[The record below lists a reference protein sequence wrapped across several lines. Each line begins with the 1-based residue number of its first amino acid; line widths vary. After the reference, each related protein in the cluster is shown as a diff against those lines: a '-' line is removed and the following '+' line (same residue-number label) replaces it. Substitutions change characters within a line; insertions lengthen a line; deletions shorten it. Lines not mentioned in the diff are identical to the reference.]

1 VKKHT
6 NIRYADQFVGLLYV
20 ALFAAAALWLA
31 HASFE
36 GLETAGYDHMM
47 RSMNAA
53 PSDRIAVIDIDD
65 KSIAELGRMPWSRDL
80 YERMNQLLESGGA
93 KVVTYGL
100 LFSEAQVDPGRDTL
114 VDLQRDVT
122 KLAATASSI
131 KNADLGSQAQ
141 QIADALAAGIN
152 ELDYDGRLAA
162 SFGSANNIIIPM
174 TFTLGRP
181 AGRPDVPLP
190 AYISALAAN
199 AEPNSVGI
207 PASNV
212 TLPIEILA
220 TRALRLGHLNQTT
233 DLHDGSLRQEALVV
247 DYYGELFPSL
257 SLATAAAA
265 LNLTA
270 QDIVATSDA
279 VLIGPRSIPTDGL
292 GRFNPVFYNNDDRP
306 AFPVDSFTDVFA
318 AKVPAAK
325 YRDKVV
331 LIGASARGVGNR
343 FATPTDPDMSPA
355 MVLAHTVS
363 SILQGDSIRRPA
375 WTGLI
380 EKGLLALLALYI
392 VFVLPRLRSQS
403 SLVATGSIAA
413 VMVVASLGLFA
424 TGQIWLRMVTPLL
437 FLLGGHLVMTV
448 KRFGVVERLRA
459 NSDLA
464 SAESNRMLGLAFQS
478 QGQLD
483 MAFEKFRKC
492 PLDDSLMEPMYA
504 LALDFERK
512 RQFNKAGAIYTYMAK
527 HDPKY
532 RDLPQRI
539 KRNQS
544 LDQTTILGQGSG
556 VGATRLL
563 IDDDVDGLQKPMLG
577 RYIVEKEIGRGAM
590 GTVYLGRDP
599 KINRVVAIK
608 TIALSEEFDEDDLAT
623 ARERFFREAETAGRL
638 NHPDIVTV
646 FDAGEELDLAYIAM
660 EFLEG
665 KELSQYTTQDNL
677 LPVNTVLKLI
687 TRAAEALSYAHGNEV
702 VHRDI
707 KPANI
712 MFNVATGDI
721 KITDFG
727 IARITNSSKTKTGI
741 VLGTPSYMSPE
752 QLAGQTVTGQS
763 DLFSLAVTL
772 FQLLTGQL
780 PFRADSMAT
789 LMYKIANDEHTP
801 LHAVRPELPPQLA
814 HVINTALMKDPADRY
829 ANGLEMAH
837 DIRECLQHL
846 AA

>member
-1 VKKHT
+1 MKKP
-6 NIRYADQFVGLLYV
+6 IDILSADRLAGLLYV
-20 ALFAAAALWLA
+20 ALFALAALWLA
-31 HASFE
+31 QPGFE
-36 GLETAGYDHMM
+36 RLETAGYDKMM
-47 RSMNAA
+47 QSVTFT
-53 PSDRIAVIDIDD
+53 PTDRIAVIDIDD

-80 YERMNQLLESGGA
+80 YERMTQLLESGGA

-114 VDLQRDVT
+114 LEIQGELTR
-122 KLAATASSI
+122 LAQAAASE
-131 KNADLGSQAQ
+131 NADIGSRAN
-141 QIADALAAGIN
+141 QIANSVEAGLN
-152 ELDYDGRLAA
+152 DLDYDARLAA
-162 SFGSANNIIIPM
+162 SFGSSGNVLIPM
-174 TFTLGRP
+174 MFALGQP
-181 AGRPDVPLP
+181 SGRPDAELP
-190 AYISALAAN
+190 SYIVSMAAIS
-199 AEPNSVGI
+199 ETQFVGI
-207 PASNV
+207 PASQV
-212 TLPIEILA
+212 TLPIESLA
-220 TRALRLGHLNQTT
+220 TRALRIGHLNQTT
-233 DLHDGSLRQEALVV
+233 DAHDSVLRKESLVV
-247 DYYGELFPSL
+247 DYYGEAFPSL
-257 SLATAAAA
+257 ALATAAAA
-265 LNLTA
+265 LNLEPE
-270 QDIVATSDA
+270 DIVATSEA
-279 VLIGPRSIPTDGL
+279 VMIGPRRIATDGL
-292 GRFNPVFYNNDDRP
+292 GRFNPVFYSDDNST

-318 AKVPAAK
+318 AKVPADK

-331 LIGASARGVGNR
+331 LIGASAAGVGNR
-343 FATPTDPDMSPA
+343 FATPTNPDLAPA
-355 MVLAHTVS
+355 MVLAHNVS
-363 SILQGDSIRRPA
+363 SILQGDSIARPA
-375 WTGLI
+375 WAVPVEMGICVLIGLYI
-380 EKGLLALLALYI
+380 LVLLPGMRSRTALLTTSAAAIL
-392 VFVLPRLRSQS
+392 
-403 SLVATGSIAA
+403 LVA
-413 VMVVASLGLFA
+413 VAFGFFS
-424 TGQIWLRMVTPLL
+424 TSQVWLRLITPLL
-437 FLLGGHLVMTV
+437 FLLGGHLVMTL

-492 PLDDSLMEPMYA
+492 PLDDSMMEPMYA

-512 RQFNKAGAIYTYMAK
+512 RQFNKAGAIYSYMAK
-527 HDPKY
+527 HDANY
-532 RDLPQRI
+532 RDLTKRI
-539 KRNQS
+539 QRNQS
-544 LDQTTILGQGSG
+544 LDETTILGQGSG
-556 VGATRLL
+556 VGGTRLL
-563 IDDDVDGLQKPMLG
+563 IDEDDNGLQKPMLG
-577 RYIVEKEIGRGAM
+577 RYMVEKEIGRGAM

-599 KINRVVAIK
+599 KINRIVAIK

-660 EFLEG
+660 EFLNG
-665 KELSQYTTQDNL
+665 KELSDFTNQDTL
-677 LPVNTVLKLI
+677 LPVNTVLKVVA
-687 TRAAEALSYAHGNEV
+687 RVAEALSYAHEQDV

-712 MFNVATGDI
+712 MFERDSGDM

-752 QLAGQTVTGQS
+752 QLAGKTVTGKS

-789 LMYKIANDEHTP
+789 LMYKIANDEHAP
-801 LHAVRPELPPQLA
+801 LHSVRPELPPQLA
-814 HVINTALMKDPADRY
+814 HVIDTALSKEPADRY
-829 ANGLEMAH
+829 ETGLEMAH